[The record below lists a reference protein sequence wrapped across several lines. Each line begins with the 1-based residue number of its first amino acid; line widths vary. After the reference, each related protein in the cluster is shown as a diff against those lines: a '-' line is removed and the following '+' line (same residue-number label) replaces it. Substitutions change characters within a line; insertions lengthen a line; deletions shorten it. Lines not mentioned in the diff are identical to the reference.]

1 LNNNITR
8 STALMLFET
17 IKKALLPVAI
27 ADNLAGHFAA
37 ARHAFSVAAG
47 TINKLLLCSFG

>member
-1 LNNNITR
+1 
-8 STALMLFET
+8 MLFET

-27 ADNLAGHFAA
+27 ADNLAGHFAP

>member
-1 LNNNITR
+1 
-8 STALMLFET
+8 MLFET

-27 ADNLAGHFAA
+27 ADNLAGHFAP

-47 TINKLLLCSFG
+47 TINKLLLCYLWALSYLTEFVFL